1 MLATC
6 VGLAPSA
13 EDVVLVS
20 LVDVVLL
27 LFGNWGFEARSTTGN
42 LSRGYREKVLRNIV
56 DDISTVCRDSFSKWL

>member
-1 MLATC
+1 VLATC

-27 LFGNWGFEARSTTGN
+27 LFDNWGFEARSTTGN